1 MKSFFLPLLPSPRAP
16 SRCHTGFRRGAYSTR
31 EALALLWVAG
41 EDPGRRRSASPLPS
55 RKSLPSEKT
64 PDPGDAK
71 RRTLTHLQEGHA
83 DIVRLLCDGGADKDK
98 AMQDGADAFLLR
110 LTHLDAFLLKGP
122 GPPPSRVP
130 SRSRSRPSE
139 RMSAGPRL
147 HPDHGG
153 LR

>member
-1 MKSFFLPLLPSPRAP
+1 MG
-16 SRCHTGFRRGAYSTR
+16 C
-31 EALALLWVAG
+31 
-41 EDPGRRRSASPLPS
+41 RRRPWKETLCLTFAIAEESQPEYMS
-55 RKSLPSEKT
+55 
-64 PDPGDAK
+64 DPGDAK